1 MPTDRE
7 VLWLAIP
14 ALGAL
19 IAEPLYVLGDTAIIG
34 HLGTVPLAGL
44 ALAGLLL
51 SEIFGFCTFLEYG
64 TTARAARL
72 YGAGRVEEA
81 LDVGGSRQV
90 VIAAP
95 RHERLDSV
103 AAHAVDEVGTEEP
116 AAPGDQRAH
125 PPRVASGT
133 DGFGKPQHSPNTER
147 AP

>member
-1 MPTDRE
+1 MVPPPRPGAPARLSAMSRPPGMPTDRE

-44 ALAGLLL
+44 LL

-72 YGAGRVEEA
+72 YGGGRVDEA
-81 LDVGGSRQV
+81 LDVGVQATWLALG
-90 VIAAP
+90 
-95 RHERLDSV
+95 
-103 AAHAVDEVGTEEP
+103 
-116 AAPGDQRAH
+116 
-125 PPRVASGT
+125 
-133 DGFGKPQHSPNTER
+133 
-147 AP
+147 

>member
-72 YGAGRVEEA
+72 VC
-81 LDVGGSRQV
+81 LT
-90 VIAAP
+90 AA
-95 RHERLDSV
+95 RLTEV
-103 AAHAVDEVGTEEP
+103 AAGPVRGERSRDRSAVSAGVWW
-116 AAPGDQRAH
+116 
-125 PPRVASGT
+125 
-133 DGFGKPQHSPNTER
+133 
-147 AP
+147 